1 MINPNKGVIIIMK
14 ANTEDYKKEIH
25 RMVDE
30 IKELPRIIRIY
41 SYVNRVLLIH
51 NEESEEV

>member
-1 MINPNKGVIIIMK
+1 MK
-14 ANTEDYKKEIH
+14 ANMEDYKKEIH

-41 SYVNRVLLIH
+41 SYIKKVFLIH
-51 NEESEEV
+51 NQETEED